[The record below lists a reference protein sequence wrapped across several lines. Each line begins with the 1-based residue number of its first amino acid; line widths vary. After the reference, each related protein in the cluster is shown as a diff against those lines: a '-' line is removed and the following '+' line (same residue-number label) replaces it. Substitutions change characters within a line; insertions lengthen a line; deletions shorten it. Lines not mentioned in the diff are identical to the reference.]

1 MELVPE
7 SACVVHRLVA
17 KDDALSLVPAAMAGA
32 VSLGDDWLSIESR
45 LVAPLFRGSA
55 EPLVYAG
62 TELQREDYAHLHLS
76 RTFASLAYL
85 PFYLKAEMAG
95 VIEVVSFADPVGSV
109 ALDAL
114 KPVVRLAGPAI
125 LHAEESE
132 RQRQDLLDSVH
143 RMSQLYDLEKSLN
156 ATLELDQVT
165 SMVPEKTAAMLPCQA
180 MHLWLFDGDV
190 LRLMATH
197 GVDATV
203 ENGMTQAAGQGYVAD
218 MAEEGEPLRIGATED
233 NAAEDERLVR
243 RNRALE
249 AVAETLRTLPI
260 RNALLV
266 PLMQDEAEVGVLE
279 AVNKAVAQSDVA
291 LVRRGDHAAV
301 KLDSYPQ
308 RSWHGAVDV
317 VSPQAQAGEEGR
329 TFAAR
334 VSLPNS
340 NAILRAGMTGRAK
353 IFIGYRPA
361 GYVLLRKPA
370 LWLWQLLWN
379 WIGW

>member
-1 MELVPE
+1 
-7 SACVVHRLVA
+7 
-17 KDDALSLVPAAMAGA
+17 
-32 VSLGDDWLSIESR
+32 
-45 LVAPLFRGSA
+45 
-55 EPLVYAG
+55 
-62 TELQREDYAHLHLS
+62 
-76 RTFASLAYL
+76 
-85 PFYLKAEMAG
+85 
-95 VIEVVSFADPVGSV
+95 
-109 ALDAL
+109 
-114 KPVVRLAGPAI
+114 
-125 LHAEESE
+125 
-132 RQRQDLLDSVH
+132 
-143 RMSQLYDLEKSLN
+143 
-156 ATLELDQVT
+156 
-165 SMVPEKTAAMLPCQA
+165 
-180 MHLWLFDGDV
+180 
-190 LRLMATH
+190 
-197 GVDATV
+197 
-203 ENGMTQAAGQGYVAD
+203 
-218 MAEEGEPLRIGATED
+218 
-233 NAAEDERLVR
+233 VR